1 MDTDSLIVLLSQDL
15 GLWHIRCLDQH
26 SQQSSHVSQVHMID
40 KNDTVQ
46 IGNGKEEDNPYF
58 GNGWIQH
65 PRWKLAATEPN
76 LQLKVLQL
84 LLETSTIN

>member
-1 MDTDSLIVLLSQDL
+1 
-15 GLWHIRCLDQH
+15 
-26 SQQSSHVSQVHMID
+26 MID

-46 IGNGKEEDNPYF
+46 IGNGKEDDNPYF